1 MIVAKLHNKFW
12 KEQIYRYI
20 IVGAWNTIFGFLV
33 ITILKL
39 TAMPPLNTI
48 TAVTIASVL
57 SVVQSYVMQRKFVW
71 RSSSEIY
78 NEFPKF
84 IVIAIFQYIVGLLL
98 IIYFVDHRKFPL
110 LPTQLIVSLTLVA
123 ITFVL
128 MRSWT
133 FASHHQ
139 HEK

>member
-1 MIVAKLHNKFW
+1 MLNILSRIW
-12 KEQIYRYI
+12 SQRGIRYI
-20 IVGAWNTIFGFLV
+20 IIGGWNTIFGFISLV
-33 ITILKL
+33 VLKF
-39 TAMPPLNTI
+39 TVMPPLNTV
-48 TAVTIASVL
+48 TAVTIASAL
-57 SVVQSYVMQRKFVW
+57 SVIQSYVMQRKFVW
-71 RSSSEIY
+71 RSNNEIHK
-78 NEFPKF
+78 EFPKF
-84 IVIAIFQYIVGLLL
+84 IVIAISQYFVGLLL
-98 IIYFVDHRKFPL
+98 IIYFVDHRKYPL